1 MSLRYTLGL
10 DIGIASVGWA
20 VLENNIDGEPIK
32 IERLGVRIFDKA
44 EQPKTGA
51 SLAEP
56 RREARGQRRT
66 IRRRRHR
73 KDRIKQLIQ
82 QNDIMTRVEMAEM
95 FEHSQFETSV
105 YELRVQALERALTKQ
120 EFVRVLIHLAQRRG
134 YKSNSKSEEAKD
146 KENGKVKSAISENKQ
161 CMEKNRY
168 RTIGEMLLNDDR
180 FWECNPDGTKIFV
193 PHNHPDDYRTTV
205 ERSMV
210 EDEIRLIFSRQHA
223 LGVPYATSEF
233 EEAYLEIWG
242 SQRNFDEGPGG
253 KSPYGGNMI
262 EKMLG
267 HCTFEKDEPR
277 AAKGSYSAEYFRL
290 LQDVN
295 HLKLV
300 KNNGESCALTREQ
313 KQIYIDL
320 VMKSAAASYAQLRKK
335 LELSNDISFNMLRY
349 GSDEIGK
356 VERKKLGHM
365 KFYHEMRKA
374 LNTVQKDAISTVS
387 WEKRDEIAR
396 ILLCYKSDDKRKAQL
411 EKLDIPREFIPALLT
426 LSTSKTAHLSVKA
439 LRKLIPHLEKG
450 MTYAEAC
457 KEVYGEQKSS
467 VTKKNKLSL
476 FDIEPINNPVVRRAV
491 SQTIRVINAVV
502 REYGA
507 PEVVR
512 VELAREMGK
521 PYDVRTQMTK
531 KQEANAKRN
540 EELRQQIKKI
550 KGAEPIG
557 QDIVKFKLFQDQN
570 GVCLY
575 SGQNLDI
582 TRLFEAGY
590 VDVDHIIPYS
600 ISFDDSYTN
609 KVLVRSP
616 ENRQKGN
623 RIPADYFKSDPARWQ
638 RFETLVNTQ
647 VHNWKKKRNLLTQAL
662 SEEQKNGFKQ
672 RNLVDTQYIA
682 RVIYNLI
689 NDHLQFAETG
699 KYDKKRR
706 TQAVNGA
713 ITAHVRKRL
722 GIQKI
727 REDGDLHHAVDAA
740 VVACV
745 SPGMIQKVT
754 QYTKHRECIRRT
766 KEGYLDTETGELM
779 TREAYDAKY
788 SPRFPAP
795 WERFRQELEARLS
808 DNPAEEIA
816 RLHLATYDSE
826 EEIKQ
831 VFVSRKPKRK
841 TTGAAHEATLH
852 RKADGGYIDK
862 VLLTE
867 LTLDKL
873 KKYYAPESD
882 RLLYE
887 ALKKRLEEFDGN
899 AEKAFAEP
907 FYKPKHDG
915 TRGPLVKKVKLYKTY
930 NNTVEVK
937 RGDARASNKHI
948 GCARN
953 DSNSMIRVDV
963 FYMEGDGY
971 YYVPIYI
978 TDVVKDELPN
988 RAVVANKSHGE
999 WKVMD
1004 DKDFLFSMYPND
1016 LIYVERKEVFKLTA
1030 PKDSSLDP
1038 IISKTKGL
1046 FYYRSFNSNTG
1057 SFEIYTHD
1065 SSYYKESLGGKTLSC
1080 LKKYTV
1086 DVLGNYSEVSLPEKR
1101 KPLRG

>member
-20 VLENNIDGEPIK
+20 VLEDNIDGEPIK

-95 FEHSQFETSV
+95 FEHLQFETSV

-146 KENGKVKSAISENKQ
+146 KENGKVKSAISENKK
-161 CMEKNRY
+161 CMEENGY

-180 FWECNPDGTKIFV
+180 FWEYNPDGTKIFV

-277 AAKGSYSAEYFRL
+277 AAKGSYSAEYFRI

-295 HLKLV
+295 HLRLV

-387 WEKRDEIAR
+387 WEQRDEIAR

-439 LRKLIPHLEKG
+439 LRKLIPYLEKG

-550 KGAEPIG
+550 KGAEPTG

-745 SPGMIQKVT
+745 SPSKIQKIT
-754 QYTKHRECIRRT
+754 QYTKHRECIRKT

-831 VFVSRKPKRK
+831 VFVSRKQTHKIS
-841 TTGAAHEATLH
+841 GAAHEATI
-852 RKADGGYIDK
+852 RSAKKPGGSISK
-862 VLLTE
+862 KPLTS
-867 LTLDKL
+867 LSLN
-873 KKYYAPESD
+873 KKTGEIEGYYAPESD

-899 AEKAFAEP
+899 AKEAFAEP
-907 FYKPKHDG
+907 FYKPKRDG
-915 TRGPLVKKVKLYKTY
+915 TRGPLVKKVKIYEKKTI
-930 NNTVEVK
+930 TVPV
-937 RGDARASNKHI
+937 GGGNADN
-948 GCARN
+948 G
-953 DSNSMIRVDV
+953 SMIRVDV
-963 FYMEGDGY
+963 FYVEDDGY
-971 YYVPIYI
+971 YYVPIY
-978 TDVVKDELPN
+978 TADVIKGALPN
-988 RAVVANKSHGE
+988 RAVVAHKSHGE

-1004 DKDFLFSMYPND
+1004 DKDFLFSMYPNE
-1016 LIYVERKEVFKLTA
+1016 LLYIESRKGIKL
-1030 PKDSSLDP
+1030 
-1038 IISKTKGL
+1038 KTKKGSSRQEEIIRKAGL
-1046 FYYRSFNSNTG
+1046 YYFKWLNIAANAL
-1057 SFEIYTHD
+1057 FIITHD
-1065 SSYYKESLGGKTLSC
+1065 NGYEQPSLGGKTLSC

-1086 DVLGNYSEVSLPEKR
+1086 DALGNYSEVSLPEKR

>member
-20 VLENNIDGEPIK
+20 VLENNIDGEAIK

-95 FEHSQFETSV
+95 FEHLQFETSV

-146 KENGKVKSAISENKQ
+146 KENGKVKSAISENKK

-168 RTIGEMLLNDDR
+168 RTIGEMLLKDDR

-295 HLKLV
+295 HLRLV

-387 WEKRDEIAR
+387 WEQRDEIAR

-426 LSTSKTAHLSVKA
+426 LSTSKTAHLSAKA

-467 VTKKNKLSL
+467 ITKKNKLSL

-521 PYDVRTQMTK
+521 SKADRDKIDAEQK
-531 KQEANAKRN
+531 ANAKRN

-550 KGAEPIG
+550 KGAEPTG

-745 SPGMIQKVT
+745 SPGMIQKIT
-754 QYTKHRECIRRT
+754 QYTKHRECIRKT

-826 EEIKQ
+826 EEIKP
-831 VFVSRKPKRK
+831 VFVSRKQTHKIS
-841 TTGAAHEATLH
+841 GAAHEATI
-852 RKADGGYIDK
+852 RSAKKPGGSISK
-862 VLLTE
+862 KPLTS
-867 LTLDKL
+867 LSLN
-873 KKYYAPESD
+873 KKTGEIERYYAPESD

-899 AEKAFAEP
+899 AKEAFAEP
-907 FYKPKHDG
+907 FYKPKCDG
-915 TRGPLVKKVKLYKTY
+915 TRGPLVKKVKIYEKKTI
-930 NNTVEVK
+930 TVPV
-937 RGDARASNKHI
+937 GGGNADN
-948 GCARN
+948 G
-953 DSNSMIRVDV
+953 SMIRVDV
-963 FYMEGDGY
+963 FYVEDEGY

-978 TDVVKDELPN
+978 TDVIKGKLPN
-988 RAVVANKSHGE
+988 KAVVQGKTFE
-999 WKVMD
+999 DWKEMD
-1004 DKDFLFSMYPND
+1004 DRDFLFSMYPNE
-1016 LIYVERKEVFKLTA
+1016 LLYIEHRKGIKLNT
-1030 PKDSSLDP
+1030 KKGSSRQEQ
-1038 IISKTKGL
+1038 IVRKTGLYYFKGL
-1046 FYYRSFNSNTG
+1046 NIATNALF
-1057 SFEIYTHD
+1057 IITHD
-1065 SSYYKESLGGKTLSC
+1065 NGYEQPSLGGKKLFC

-1086 DVLGNYSEVSLPEKR
+1086 DALGNYSEVSLPEKR